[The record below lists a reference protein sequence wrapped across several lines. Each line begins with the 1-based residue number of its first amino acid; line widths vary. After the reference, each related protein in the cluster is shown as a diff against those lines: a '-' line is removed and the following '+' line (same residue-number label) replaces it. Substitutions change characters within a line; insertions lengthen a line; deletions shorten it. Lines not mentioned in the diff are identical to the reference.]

1 MGDYFVS
8 KTDQPVIQ
16 LVVGVHRSGT
26 SVSTQ
31 VLSVLG
37 LDLGRTL
44 MLPAFDNPRG
54 FWENSKVVAAHDR
67 LFAALGV
74 DWTTAAALPD
84 QWAETEAADAAVAE
98 LIEVVKTDFDAE
110 TNKLIKDP
118 RMAVLL
124 PLWSRVAEGLGHDLH
139 VIGALRRPSKIKAS
153 IAKRN
158 GFSDDVADVIVQSQL
173 ASMDKTLAPH
183 KPPVILF
190 ERLTALSAKDIVS
203 AITSV
208 LPHLKID
215 ATQGMTDMIS
225 RIVGKRESAADEGDK
240 DYESLLSSAAEQLFV
255 EWPEASTYLSSVTY
269 DDKLLNECESL
280 LPKSAK
286 MLTVPEHRLNALKQ
300 AEEQNVQLLSDYK
313 RLEGEFDDKAETL
326 KSYVGKMDA
335 IQESFAEERSRTT
348 ALDKAVQERDAKIRE
363 LTVETNSVQDLR
375 ETLTRYEAEITNLR
389 VSMESGDATRA
400 KTEEHIGRLQAE
412 IESKIKD
419 SEGAKS
425 QRDRLNLEIRELRET
440 SKSLK
445 ARETELSEVIL
456 NLKTK
461 LTEADAHRAELTKDV
476 RRLNKNLKS
485 AKTRH
490 AKKIA
495 TQQSEIEARG
505 DELDFLK
512 DSISDLKGNLIETR
526 QREASFE
533 SELNEKT
540 RALGDAS
547 HALNRLGGDLYE
559 TKEALKTTEKTLA
572 ETSRIKEMQD
582 TTIEMETL
590 RSRMVEDEY
599 AAKVSVLENRLSYF
613 ERAPMRAGLK
623 SFLFSTLRLI
633 RRGLPLPE
641 MMKLRMARKMT
652 GLAQRLQPPATQI
665 NPEAAVPK
673 TDNTINFAFPEVENP
688 VISIIVPVYN
698 EISQTI
704 ACLKSIYQQRVSC
717 TYEVIIADDASPDP
731 FHKILK
737 DIPGIRYVR
746 HPQNLHFLLNCNRAA
761 EHARGE
767 YLIFLNND
775 TLVKPGW
782 MENLLATFREHG
794 NVGIAGSK
802 LVYPTGEL
810 QEAGGIIWEDASGW
824 NWGKGQN
831 ADHPIYNFVRDVDYI
846 SGASLMIPTELWKEI
861 GGFNEELEKAYYEDA
876 DLCFKVREMG
886 YRVVY
891 QPSSVVVHI
900 EGLSS
905 GTDLNAGA
913 KQYQLVNQKIFKERW
928 AEPLKRHLP
937 NAQTPFLA
945 SDRSV
950 KGHILYIDAET
961 PEPDKDAGSVNSVYA
976 MRILVEQGYRVH
988 FVPGSNFAYWG
999 KATQALQALG
1009 IECVYHPF
1017 YSNLDMFIDDRG
1029 DMFDYAIVSRAESAD
1044 LFLDKIKERLPSA
1057 KTIYNTVDMHFL
1069 RMQRRAET
1077 TGDAEVA
1084 AAADVMRARELSY
1097 IEKADATIILSS
1109 VEEEVLR
1116 DLGVPEEKLWLVP
1129 LIRPH
1134 SERLVEYDTTE
1145 DMLFIGGYKHP
1156 PNVDAVDW
1164 MMEKIWPHI
1173 EEALPGV
1180 NLRICGSSMPE
1191 RFQSYASDSVIIQG
1205 FVPDLDA
1212 LLSKTRLTLAPLRF
1226 GAGLKGKVASS
1237 IGVGVPV
1244 VGTSIAFEGMAEE
1257 GLAEVI
1263 LKEDDPKAFAE
1274 LAVKAYMDQEIW
1286 TGISYAG
1293 VDYHNANY
1301 AYQNIAKHY
1310 AAMLDWAKEGTAET
1324 AVAAE

>member
-1 MGDYFVS
+1 MSNKD
-8 KTDQPVIQ
+8 KPIIQ

-67 LFAALGV
+67 LLNAMGV
-74 DWTTAAALPD
+74 DWTTAAALPKK
-84 QWAETEAADAAVAE
+84 WEESEAADTAIKE
-98 LIEVVKTDFDAE
+98 LVDVLETDFDKG

-118 RMAVLL
+118 RLTVLL
-124 PLWSRVAEGLGHDLH
+124 PIWSRIAEKSGHDLH
-139 VIGALRRPSKIKAS
+139 VLGALRRPSRVNKS
-153 IAKRN
+153 IARRN
-158 GFSDDVADVIVQSQL
+158 GLKANISDLIVSSQM
-173 ASMDKTLAPH
+173 AAMAETLQPY

-190 ERLTALSAKDIVS
+190 ERLTVKSAPEIVS
-203 AITSV
+203 AMSEA
-208 LPHLKID
+208 LPHLKIH
-215 ATQGMTDMIS
+215 ATKSMESLVG
-225 RIVGKRESAADEGDK
+225 RIVGQRESQPGEGD
-240 DYESLLSSAAEQLFV
+240 DEYETFLAENDSGIFVDWDAALPYLNAISYDGKKLSGKN
-255 EWPEASTYLSSVTY
+255 T
-269 DDKLLNECESL
+269 L
-280 LPKSAK
+280 LPKTTK
-286 MLTVPEHRLNALKQ
+286 MLSVPQHRFEELKQ
-300 AEEQNVQLLSDYK
+300 AEEQNVKLVSDYK
-313 RLEGEFDDKAETL
+313 RLEEEFDDKALTL
-326 KSYVGKMDA
+326 KTYVEKVNA
-335 IQESFAEERSRTT
+335 ISGSFAEERQRATE
-348 ALDKAVQERDAKIRE
+348 LDKSIQLRDVKIRE
-363 LTVETNSVQDLR
+363 LKAETSSLESLR
-375 ETLTRYEAEITNLR
+375 ESLTRYEAEITSLR
-389 VSMESGDATRA
+389 QKVNEDEVAFA
-400 KTEEHIGRLQAE
+400 KAEERVEQLQAN
-412 IESKIKD
+412 I
-419 SEGAKS
+419 KS
-425 QRDRLNLEIRELRET
+425 QAKESDSAKAQRDELNLEIRNLREQEERLRIREKDLLRNIDEVKVKLEEST
-440 SKSLK
+440 TRQASL
-445 ARETELSEVIL
+445 E
-456 NLKTK
+456 
-461 LTEADAHRAELTKDV
+461 KDV
-476 RRLNKNLKS
+476 KRLSRNVKA

-490 AKKIA
+490 MKKLEDKDYEL
-495 TQQSEIEARG
+495 SFLRG
-505 DELDFLK
+505 
-512 DSISDLKGNLIETR
+512 SIVDIKESLVETR
-526 QREASFE
+526 DNLTAMQAEAK
-533 SELNEKT
+533 EKGL
-540 RALGDAS
+540 ALEDATN
-547 HALNRLGGDLYE
+547 ALNRLGGELYE
-559 TKEALKTTEKTLA
+559 TKEALKTSETKLA
-572 ETSRIKEMQD
+572 ETTRIKEMQD
-582 TTIEMETL
+582 TTIEMEAL
-590 RSRMVEDEY
+590 RSKMVEDEF
-599 AAKVSVLENRLSYF
+599 AGKLSVLENRLSYY
-613 ERAPMRAGLK
+613 EASPLRTGLK
-623 SFLFSTLRLI
+623 SFLFSTLRMV

-641 MMKLRMARKMT
+641 LMKMRMSRKMT
-652 GLAQRLQPPATQI
+652 GLALRLQPPSTQL
-665 NPEAAVPK
+665 NPNDVALK
-673 TDNTINFAFPEVENP
+673 TDDTIDFAFPNVDKP

-704 ACLKSIYQQRVSC
+704 ACLKSIYQQRVSV

-737 DIPGIRYVR
+737 DIPGLRYVR
-746 HPQNLHFLLNCNRAA
+746 QPQNLHFLLNCNRAA

-846 SGASLMIPTELWKEI
+846 SGASLMIPTSLWREI
-861 GGFNEELEKAYYEDA
+861 GGFNENLEKAYYEDT
-876 DLCFKVREMG
+876 DICFKVREMG
-886 YRVVY
+886 YRVLY

-900 EGLSS
+900 EGLTS
-905 GTDLNAGA
+905 GTDLNAGQ

-928 AEPLKRHLP
+928 AERLAHHLP
-937 NAQTPFLA
+937 NAQTPYLA
-945 SDRSV
+945 SDRAV
-950 KGHILYIDAET
+950 RGHILYIDAET

-976 MRILVEQGYRVH
+976 MRILIELGYRVH

-999 KATQALQALG
+999 KATQELQSLG

-1029 DMFDYAIVSRAESAD
+1029 DMFDYAIISRAESAD

-1069 RMQRRAET
+1069 RMQRRAAT

-1084 AAADVMRARELSY
+1084 AAAEVMRERELSY

-1109 VEEEVLR
+1109 VEETVLK
-1116 DLGVPEEKLWLVP
+1116 DLGVPDEKLWLIP

-1164 MMEKIWPHI
+1164 MVEHIWPRI
-1173 EEALPGV
+1173 EKELPGV

-1191 RFQSYASDSVIIQG
+1191 RFQSYASDSIIIQG

-1257 GLAEVI
+1257 GLSDVI
-1263 LKEDDPKAFAE
+1263 LMEDDPKKFAD
-1274 LAVKAYMDQEIW
+1274 LAVKAYKDQDIW

-1293 VDYHNANY
+1293 VEYHNANY
-1301 AYQNIAKHY
+1301 AYQNIAKTY
-1310 AAMLDWAKEGTAET
+1310 SNMLEWAKEGAALP

>member
-1 MGDYFVS
+1 
-8 KTDQPVIQ
+8 
-16 LVVGVHRSGT
+16 
-26 SVSTQ
+26 
-31 VLSVLG
+31 
-37 LDLGRTL
+37 

-54 FWENSKVVAAHDR
+54 FWENSKIVAAHDR
-67 LFAALGV
+67 LLAALGL
-74 DWTTAAALPD
+74 DWTTAAALPN
-84 QWAETEAADAAVAE
+84 QWIETEAADTAVEE
-98 LIEVVKTDFDAE
+98 LTEIIKTDFDVRS
-110 TNKLIKDP
+110 NKLIKDP
-118 RMAVLL
+118 RLAVLA
-124 PLWSRVAEGLGHDLH
+124 PVWKRVAETLDHDLH
-139 VIGALRRPSKIKAS
+139 VMGALRRPSKVKAS
-153 IAKRN
+153 VIKRN
-158 GFSDDVADVIVQSQL
+158 GFSEDIADVIVLSQL
-173 ASMDKTLAPH
+173 AAMNETLAPH
-183 KPPVILF
+183 KAPVILF
-190 ERLTALSAKDIVS
+190 ERLTAMAAPEIVAS
-203 AITSV
+203 MTKI
-208 LPHLKID
+208 LPHLDI
-215 ATQGMTDMIS
+215 TSSQGMIDMIQQ
-225 RIVGKRESAADEGDK
+225 IVGERDSTPGAGD
-240 DYESLLSSAAEQLFV
+240 DSYDALLAKSKGALFV
-255 EWPEASTYLSSVTY
+255 DWSKATEFLKSVEFNVKTL
-269 DDKLLNECESL
+269 KAGASL
-280 LPKSAK
+280 LPKSSK
-286 MLTVPEHRLNALKQ
+286 VVSVPEHRLEAFKQ
-300 AEEQNVQLLSDYK
+300 AEQQNVDLNAEIK
-313 RLEGEFDDKAETL
+313 RLEAEFDDKASSL
-326 KSYVGKMDA
+326 QSYVGKVDA
-335 IQESFAEERSRTT
+335 IQESFAAERQRSQE
-348 ALDKAVQERDAKIRE
+348 LDIAIQKRDAKIRE
-363 LTVETNSVQDLR
+363 LSAVVTNAQELQDALA
-375 ETLTRYEAEITNLR
+375 RYEAEIVSLR
-389 VSMESGDATRA
+389 QKIEATETESFLTKEQINQLRTQLNSKVKESESA
-400 KTEEHIGRLQAE
+400 KE
-412 IESKIKD
+412 
-419 SEGAKS
+419 
-425 QRDRLNLEIRELRET
+425 QRDGLNLEIRKLRET
-440 SKSLK
+440 ESALK
-445 ARETELSEVIL
+445 FKEKKLVGELSELKSNFLSLKSEFSGL
-456 NLKTK
+456 NVKLEESEALNASLK
-461 LTEADAHRAELTKDV
+461 KDV
-476 RRLNKNLKS
+476 KRLDRNIKS

-490 AKKIA
+490 AKKLEGKV
-495 TQQSEIEARG
+495 Q
-505 DELDFLK
+505 ELAFFK
-512 DSISDLKGNLIETR
+512 ESISDLKENLIETR
-526 QREASFE
+526 QRESAFEADAREASKALDE
-533 SELNEKT
+533 T
-540 RALGDAS
+540 RS
-547 HALNRLGGDLYE
+547 ALNRLGGDLYE
-559 TKEALKTTEKTLA
+559 TKEELKKTSHKLTETL
-572 ETSRIKEMQD
+572 RIKEMQD

-590 RSRMVEDEY
+590 RSKMVEDEFS
-599 AAKVSVLENRLSYF
+599 AKVSVLENRLNYF
-613 ERAPMRAGLK
+613 EQAPLLAGLK

-652 GLAQRLQPPATQI
+652 GLAQRLQPPVTQI
-665 NPEAAVPK
+665 NHEGLTPK
-673 TDNTINFAFPEVENP
+673 TDNTIDFAFPEVENP

-717 TYEVIIADDASPDP
+717 TYEVIVADDASPDP

-737 DIPGIRYVR
+737 DIPGLRYVR
-746 HPQNLHFLLNCNRAA
+746 HPKNLHFLLNCNRAA

-861 GGFNEELEKAYYEDA
+861 GGFNENLEKAYYEDT

-913 KQYQLVNQKIFKERW
+913 KQYQLVNQKIFMERW
-928 AEPLKRHLP
+928 AEQLKHHLP

-945 SDRSV
+945 SDRAV

-976 MRILVEQGYRVH
+976 MRILIEQGYRVH

-999 KATQALQALG
+999 AATQELQKLG

-1029 DMFDYAIVSRAESAD
+1029 DMFDFAIVSRAESAD

-1077 TGDAEVA
+1077 TGDADVA
-1084 AAADVMRARELSY
+1084 AAALKMRERELSY

-1109 VEEEVLR
+1109 VEDEVLR
-1116 DLGVPEEKLWLVP
+1116 DLGVPEEKLWLIP

-1134 SERLVEYDTTE
+1134 SERLVEFDTTE

-1156 PNVDAVDW
+1156 PNIDAVDW
-1164 MMEKIWPHI
+1164 MMEHIWPHI
-1173 EEALPGV
+1173 EKELPGV

-1191 RFQSYASDSVIIQG
+1191 RFQNYASDSVIIQG

-1244 VGTSIAFEGMAEE
+1244 VGTSIAFEGMAED
-1257 GLAEVI
+1257 GLADVI
-1263 LKEDDPKAFAE
+1263 LKADDPKAFAK
-1274 LAVKAYMDQEIW
+1274 LAVKAYKDQETW
-1286 TGISYAG
+1286 TGISFSG
-1293 VDYHNANY
+1293 VEYHNTNY
-1301 AYQNIAKHY
+1301 AYQNVAKNY
-1310 AAMLDWAKEGTAET
+1310 AAMLDWAKEGAAI

>member
-1 MGDYFVS
+1 
-8 KTDQPVIQ
+8 
-16 LVVGVHRSGT
+16 
-26 SVSTQ
+26 
-31 VLSVLG
+31 
-37 LDLGRTL
+37 

-54 FWENSKVVAAHDR
+54 FWENSKIVAAHDA
-67 LFAALGV
+67 LFEALGV

-84 QWAETEAADAAVAE
+84 AWPDTEAADQAIDSLVNVLA
-98 LIEVVKTDFDAE
+98 TDFDNGS
-110 TNKLIKDP
+110 NKLIKDP
-118 RMAVLL
+118 RLAVLL
-124 PLWSRVAEGLGHDLH
+124 PIWPRVAEKSGHDLH
-139 VIGALRRPSKIKAS
+139 VIGALRRPSRVKAS
-153 IAKRN
+153 ISKRN
-158 GFSDDVADVIVQSQL
+158 GFSEAAADLVVQSQL
-173 ASMDKTLAPH
+173 STLGEVLSAH
-183 KPPVILF
+183 QPPVVLF
-190 ERLTALSAKDIVS
+190 ERLTSLTSDSIVE
-203 AITSV
+203 AMTQA
-208 LPHLKID
+208 LPHLKLQ
-215 ATQGMTDMIS
+215 ATPSMIDMIG
-225 RIVGKRESAADEGDK
+225 RIVGQRESVSGK
-240 DYESLLSSAAEQLFV
+240 DDTSYDALLAKTDNDLFAHWSA
-255 EWPEASTYLSSVTY
+255 ASTYLESVTF
-269 DDKLLNECESL
+269 DVKTLKAGKSL

-286 MLTVPEHRLNALKQ
+286 MLTVPEHRLETLKQ
-300 AEEQNVQLLSDYK
+300 AEEQNAQLLSERK
-313 RLEGEFDDKAETL
+313 RLQAEYDEKAEAL
-326 KSYVGKMDA
+326 DDYVKKANA
-335 IQESFAEERSRTT
+335 IKETFAEERERST
-348 ALDKAVQERDAKIRE
+348 ALDSAIQARDSKIRE
-363 LTVETNSVQDLR
+363 LTAETNSIEALRNTLANTEADITSLR
-375 ETLTRYEAEITNLR
+375 ETIAQKDAARSEAEKQI
-389 VSMESGDATRA
+389 D
-400 KTEEHIGRLQAE
+400 RLKSD
-412 IESKIKD
+412 IESRVKD
-419 SEGAKS
+419 SEGAKA
-425 QRDRLNLEIRELRET
+425 QRDGLNLEIRKLREAEEYLKDREVELVKT
-440 SKSLK
+440 ISDVKSK
-445 ARETELSEVIL
+445 LSHADTQKSQIEKEV
-456 NLKTK
+456 K
-461 LTEADAHRAELTKDV
+461 
-476 RRLNKNLKS
+476 RLNRNLKS

-490 AKKIA
+490 SKKLAVIEA
-495 TQQSEIEARG
+495 EIELRR

-526 QREASFE
+526 QREAE
-533 SELNEKT
+533 YKSELENKT
-540 RALGDAS
+540 QALDDAI
-547 HALNRLGGDLYE
+547 HTINRIGGDLYE
-559 TKEALKTTEKTLA
+559 TKEALKKTENNLT
-572 ETSRIKEMQD
+572 EITRIKEMQD
-582 TTIEMETL
+582 TTIEMENL
-590 RSRMVEDEY
+590 RSKMVEDEFS
-599 AAKVSVLENRLSYF
+599 AKVSVLENRLGYY
-613 ERAPMRAGLK
+613 ERAPLRAGLK
-623 SFLFSTLRLI
+623 SFLFSTLRMI

-641 MMKLRMARKMT
+641 MIKLGMARKAT
-652 GLAQRLQPPATQI
+652 GLAQRLQPPVMQV
-665 NPEAAVPK
+665 EANTALPT
-673 TDNTINFAFPEVENP
+673 TDNTINFAFPEVDNP

-737 DIPGIRYVR
+737 EIPGIRYVR
-746 HPQNLHFLLNCNRAA
+746 HPKNLHFLLNCNRAA

-846 SGASLMIPTELWKEI
+846 SGASLMIPTVLWKEI
-861 GGFNEELEKAYYEDA
+861 GGFNEGLEKAYYEDA

-928 AEPLKRHLP
+928 AEPLKHHLP

-945 SDRSV
+945 SDRAV

-999 KATQALQALG
+999 KATQDLQALG

-1084 AAADVMRARELSY
+1084 AAADVMRERELSY

-1109 VEEEVLR
+1109 VEEEVLL
-1116 DLGVPEEKLWLVP
+1116 DLGVPAEKLWLVP

-1173 EEALPGV
+1173 ETALPGV

-1191 RFQSYASDSVIIQG
+1191 RFQAYASDSVIIQG
-1205 FVPDLDA
+1205 FVPDLDT